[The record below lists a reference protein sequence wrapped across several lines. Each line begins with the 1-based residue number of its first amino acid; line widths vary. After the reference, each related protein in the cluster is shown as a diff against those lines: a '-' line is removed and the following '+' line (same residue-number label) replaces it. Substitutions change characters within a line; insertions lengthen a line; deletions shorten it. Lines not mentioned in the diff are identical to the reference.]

1 MIKESSIAA
10 RPAVMD
16 TLILE
21 GRLVLV
27 VLLDNLSAEVWMLLA
42 ERVAPKNRLVVQVIA
57 AYRQAPS

>member
-10 RPAVMD
+10 RLAVMD

-57 AYRQAPS
+57 A